1 MNIMK
6 PEDHKKAYEEHR
18 AALDWAIN
26 RGIEKS
32 QRTIGLHISRAIIE
46 LLSLYLHKQNIITV
60 GFQINHRWFKSKK
73 VGEKFS
79 NFSQKEIIIEK
90 LIKVELASESLVY
103 GKQKTLEE
111 IKSSLNLFLEAEKIL
126 LNLIG
131 IENDRNTE

>member
-1 MNIMK
+1 MK

-18 AALDWAIN
+18 EALDWAIN

-46 LLSLYLHKQNIITV
+46 LLSLFLHKQKIITM
-60 GFQINHRWFKSKK
+60 GFQINHRWFKSEK
-73 VGEKFS
+73 VGEKFP

-90 LIKVELASESLVY
+90 LTEVELKAEALVY
-103 GKQKTLEE
+103 GKQKTEKE
-111 IKSSLNLFLEAEKIL
+111 IKAALNIFLEAEKIL

-131 IENDRNTE
+131 RENDRNTE